1 MVWGDSEEER
11 EGIKEGFFSKG
22 SLLRTPKIHRAVPYI
37 TSTELDAV
45 SALVIRHC
53 SFPATPAGDEIA
65 LSDTEGKL
73 LSEFDEKLFPRYLWQ
88 TASRRAGIEMEWP
101 DASEFVIAII
111 DTGIKRD
118 HEVFLQSPD
127 KILPESKSF
136 ISKTIDDTDG
146 HGTMCAAIAAGD
158 VVDTADF
165 KYSGGVAPNASLLI
179 CKVSET
185 KEFWFGKVI
194 DALEYIEEVHEKKP
208 VHVVSMSLGFSKH
221 SLKLERCINRL
232 TLKGIICVGA
242 AGNSGNT
249 PGVPVRFPA
258 AFNNCISIGAH
269 NYSWKLA
276 DCCADPALARHKID
290 FTTVGVDV
298 CAPSLNGRKPYG
310 AYSGTSVAT
319 AVAAGLVVGILQREF
334 GKDLKANK
342 LANVVKSLKKMMDNN
357 NPIKPL
363 LPAKTFT
370 SEPDEL
376 LC

>member
-22 SLLRTPKIHRAVPYI
+22 SLSRTPKIQCLV
-37 TSTELDAV
+37 TSTKLDPA

-73 LSEFDEKLFPRYLWQ
+73 LSEYNEKLFPRYLWQ
-88 TASRRAGIEMEWP
+88 TASRGTGIEIEWP
-101 DASEFVIAII
+101 DDVSEFVIVII
-111 DTGIKRD
+111 DTGIKKNNK
-118 HEVFLQSPD
+118 VFLQSPG

-136 ISKTIDDTDG
+136 VTKTIEDIDG

-179 CKVSET
+179 CKVSNT
-185 KEFWFGKVI
+185 KEFSLSIVI
-194 DALEYIEEVHEKKP
+194 DALEYIEKVHEKKP
-208 VHVVSMSLGFSKH
+208 VHVVSMSFGFPKRSP
-221 SLKLERCINRL
+221 KLEWYINRL

-258 AFNNCISIGAH
+258 AFDNCISIGAH

-276 DCCADPALARHKID
+276 DCCADPALAQHKID

-298 CAPSLNGRKPYG
+298 CAPSLDDRKPLG

-342 LANVVKSLKKMMDNN
+342 LADVVKSLKKMTDDK
-357 NPIKPL
+357 NPIKL
-363 LPAKTFT
+363 LWPAKTFT
-370 SEPDEL
+370 AEPEL
-376 LC
+376 LF